1 MTLAACTG
9 FGLALAVHADDGFG
23 PVAGPAAAQ
32 SFKLGSLQKPDWT
45 MGFDSDAA
53 VAKKT
58 RDGTLAR
65 LAKTHELV
73 FSPHFPFPGVGHI
86 VADGAAYRW
95 APELP

>member
-9 FGLALAVHADDGFG
+9 FGLALAVHA
-23 PVAGPAAAQ
+23 AAAQ